1 MMCLTLC
8 SSPDSSTFSHCT
20 QICPEWSWWGTRTPS
35 WDPAGCPPWD
45 RRSGASW
52 PSPTNP
58 CSPSIWRRRWSL
70 WQTTAWL
77 WTSGTLWFT
86 WFSNGNVSV
95 GLAQPWRFPSWHV
108 TVKLVIMTPST
119 AMLHHGSLCCTLFS
133 YEGCRFWW
141 IFHWNCVVSS
151 FFFNV

>member
-1 MMCLTLC
+1 MCLTLC
-8 SSPDSSTFSHCT
+8 SSPDSSTFSLCA

-35 WDPAGCPPWD
+35 WDPVGCPSWD

-70 WQTTAWL
+70 WPTTAWL

-86 WFSNGNVSV
+86 WFSNGNISV
-95 GLAQPWRFPSWHV
+95 GLAQPWRFPLWHV
-108 TVKLVIMTPST
+108 TVKLVIMTRKYGYVASCLSV
-119 AMLHHGSLCCTLFS
+119 LHPFLLWRVQVLVDISLEL
-133 YEGCRFWW
+133 CRF
-141 IFHWNCVVSS
+141 II
-151 FFFNV
+151 FFNV